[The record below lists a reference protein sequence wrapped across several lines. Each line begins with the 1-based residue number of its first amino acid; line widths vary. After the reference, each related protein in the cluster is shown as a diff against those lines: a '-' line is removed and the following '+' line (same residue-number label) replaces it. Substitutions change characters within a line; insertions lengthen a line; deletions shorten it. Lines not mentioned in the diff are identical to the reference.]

1 MRIAYCTNV
10 RLPTERA
17 HGHQVASVCRALHT
31 LGHVVT
37 IFAPFRRN
45 IITEDFWTYHSLPRD
60 ISLYSLG
67 RFDPIASP
75 WLPGV
80 LGLWFMNFSFRRA
93 LRRELHPSAFNL
105 VYTRS
110 FALLPSL
117 LCTKIPTIL
126 ELHSLPRFRRRTFV
140 RTCNRCARVVCLT
153 RPMAVELI
161 EWGVE
166 RTRVIVEGDAV
177 DIDVFTKAPDK
188 PEAQRS
194 LGIPNDASVIV
205 YAGQLRSMG
214 LSKGVEEL
222 LQAFAILQRRG
233 RPFHALIAGGPPHE
247 IPRLQAE
254 HSTLLPCVRF
264 LGPLPHTS
272 IPTLLSTADVL
283 VYPAPKSDHPF
294 YRRDTSPLKLYEYMA
309 SRRPIVCADLEPL
322 RDIIDADTATLVPPG
337 DGTALANGI
346 EATLD
351 DALTSGLRADR
362 AFDRVQ
368 HHTWTERMKR
378 ILQPFLMA

>member
-17 HGHQVASVCRALHT
+17 HGHQVAAVCRALHT
-31 LGHVVT
+31 LGHAVT
-37 IFAPFRRN
+37 VFAPFRRN
-45 IITEDFWTYHSLPRD
+45 EITEDLWTYHSLPRD
-60 ISLYSLG
+60 ISFVRLG
-67 RFDPIASP
+67 QFDPIASP

-80 LGLWFMNFSFRRA
+80 VGLWFMNSVFGRSLRSA
-93 LRRELHPSAFNL
+93 LTPSAFDL

-117 LCTKIPTIL
+117 LRTGIPTIL
-126 ELHSLPRFRRRTFV
+126 ELHSLPRFWRRTFV
-140 RTCNRCARVVCLT
+140 RACNRCVRVVCLT
-153 RPMAVELI
+153 RPMASELMT
-161 EWGVE
+161 WGVHSD
-166 RTRVIVEGDAV
+166 RVLVEGDAV
-177 DIDVFTKAPDK
+177 DLDVFTQAPEK
-188 PEAQRS
+188 SEARRS

-214 LSKGVEEL
+214 LSKGIEEL
-222 LQAFAILQRRG
+222 LGAFDLLKSRG
-233 RPFHALIAGGPPHE
+233 RPFLALIAGGPGSE
-247 IPRLQAE
+247 ISRLQAE
-254 HSTLLPCVRF
+254 YPTLVERVRF
-264 LGPLPHTS
+264 LGSIPHTS
-272 IPTLLSTADVL
+272 IPTLLATADVL

-309 SRRPIVCADLEPL
+309 SRRSIVSADLEPL
-322 RDIIDADTATLVPPG
+322 RDIIDAETATLVPPG
-337 DGTALANGI
+337 DSTALANGI

-351 DALTSGLRADR
+351 DRVASGLRVDR

-378 ILQPFLMA
+378 ILQPFSRD